1 MAMCYGS
8 NTSLD
13 DSPHMPRALSTVRG
27 LQWSPSIYVRPIM
40 TLDSSWDSSLDA
52 TQNLEA
58 LGCGKWIWRIA
69 EQATTSKA
77 CKDSI
82 WISEILP
89 RGPHET
95 TGLAER
101 HDARANVSDLRVL
114 KLISQIELLSRP
126 QELFEPEGSY
136 NSLKS
141 HFDDEWQL
149 GFLSHA
155 VPFVSLPADA

>member
-8 NTSLD
+8 DTSLD
-13 DSPHMPRALSTVRG
+13 DSPNMPRALSTVRG

-58 LGCGKWIWRIA
+58 FGCGKWIWRIA
-69 EQATTSKA
+69 EKGTTSEA

-89 RGPHET
+89 RGQHQT

-101 HDARANVSDLRVL
+101 HDARADVSNYRIPE
-114 KLISQIELLSRP
+114 LISQIELLSRP
-126 QELFEPEGSY
+126 HELFEPEASY

-141 HFDDEWQL
+141 HFGDEWQL
-149 GFLSHA
+149 GFLSHV
-155 VPFVSLPADA
+155 VPFVGLPAGA